1 MRRRYDFPRPIGR
14 PPPALP
20 RAPAFPGG
28 TLVREEDATALV
40 ADVMMLRAARGHDVT
55 VPPERIVWLVRGAV
69 VMLGAFGPTAEDN
82 DG

>member
-1 MRRRYDFPRPIGR
+1 M
-14 PPPALP
+14 
-20 RAPAFPGG
+20 
-28 TLVREEDATALV
+28 VREEDATALV

-69 VMLGAFGPTAEDN
+69 VMLGAFGAGRETEDD